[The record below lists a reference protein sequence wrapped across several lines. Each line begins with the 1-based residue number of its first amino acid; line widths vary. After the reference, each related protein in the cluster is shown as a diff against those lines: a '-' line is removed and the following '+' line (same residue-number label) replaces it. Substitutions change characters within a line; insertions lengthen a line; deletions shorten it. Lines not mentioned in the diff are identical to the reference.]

1 MIIKGFC
8 HPARSTDKFAASVML
23 LSEGRLQLS
32 TAQGHQVMPLEVV
45 SISEPLGRLPLR
57 LAFPDGS
64 QFIPDDSLLL
74 ECVLKARKRTWL
86 HWVERYLPILASSL
100 VLMGLLF
107 ALFFTHGIP
116 WLASGIVKAL
126 PQSVPMQVGQHV
138 MQTLDGKVLA
148 PTELNIAQ
156 QALINQRFQ
165 TMVAQLPPM
174 PVKPK
179 LRFRQ
184 WHARP
189 NALALSDGSI
199 VVFDA
204 LVALAQTPE
213 QLDSILLHELGH
225 IQHQHVMKSIVR
237 SALFTSLVAVLTGES
252 AGLAESFNR
261 AGFFYV
267 MQGYSRKAELEA
279 DEFAVTSML
288 DLYGTTQPMQQ
299 MLQLFITPNGID
311 NELPEWI
318 NTHPALGTRVERL
331 GE

>member
-1 MIIKGFC
+1 MIIRGFC
-8 HPARSTDKFAASVML
+8 HPPRSTEKQAASVML

-32 TAQGHQVMPLEVV
+32 TAQGHHVMPLEVV
-45 SISEPLGRLPLR
+45 NISEPLGRLPIR

-64 QFIPDDSLLL
+64 QFIPYNSLLL
-74 ECVLKARKRTWL
+74 EGVLKARKRTWL
-86 HWVERYLPILASSL
+86 HWIERYLPIIASGL

-107 ALFFTHGIP
+107 ALFFTHGLP
-116 WLASGIVKAL
+116 WLTSGIVKAL
-126 PQSVPMQVGQHV
+126 PQDISVRVGQHV
-138 MQTLDGKVLA
+138 LQTLDEKALA
-148 PTELNIAQ
+148 PTELSMVQ
-156 QALINQRFQ
+156 QALMKQRFQ

-174 PVKPK
+174 PVKPQ
-179 LRFRQ
+179 LRFRR

-204 LVALAQTPE
+204 LVTLAKTPE

-237 SALFTSLVAVLTGES
+237 STLLSTSVALLTDDH
-252 AGLAESFNR
+252 AELIDTFN
-261 AGFFYV
+261 GSGVFFV

-279 DEFAVTSML
+279 DEFAVRSML
-288 DLYGTTQPMQQ
+288 DLYGTTEPMQQ
-299 MLQLFITPNGID
+299 MLQLFMTPNGLA

-318 NTHPALGTRVERL
+318 NTHPALETRVERL